1 MSQQRAQKVAEAIK
15 REVSDLLL
23 RGIKDTRVRSG
34 MVSVTNVQVSGDLRH
49 AKIFVSVFG
58 SEDDQEQA
66 ISGLQSAL
74 GYIRAEIG
82 KRVNLRFNPELSLAH
97 DRSLEQGAEVLALLD
112 RIARE
117 DQARA
122 AEG

>member
-1 MSQQRAQKVAEAIK
+1 MSQRPQKVGEAIK

-34 MVSVTNVQVSGDLRH
+34 MVSVTDVEVSGDLRH
-49 AKIFVSVFG
+49 AKIFVSIYG
-58 SEDDQEQA
+58 SADDQEQA
-66 ISGLQSAL
+66 MAGLHSAL

-82 KRVNLRFNPELSLAH
+82 KRVNIRFTPEVTIQQ
-97 DRSLEQGAEVLALLD
+97 DRSLEHGADMLALID

-117 DQARA
+117 DKARA
-122 AEG
+122 SEG

>member
-1 MSQQRAQKVAEAIK
+1 MSQRPQKVGEAIK

-34 MVSVTNVQVSGDLRH
+34 MVSVTDVEVSGDLRH
-49 AKIFVSVFG
+49 ARIFVSIYG
-58 SEDDQEQA
+58 SADDQEQA
-66 ISGLQSAL
+66 MAGLHSAL

-82 KRVNLRFNPELSLAH
+82 KRVNIRFTPEVTIQQ
-97 DRSLEQGAEVLALLD
+97 DRSLEHGADMLALID

-117 DQARA
+117 DKARA
-122 AEG
+122 SEG